1 MNFAAYIERQK
12 SLIRH
17 RHDGEI
23 YLVRKDE
30 TLPLD
35 KCDELL
41 SELDGLRG
49 FNKDERMS
57 YGRETV

>member
-12 SLIRH
+12 SIIRH

-30 TLPLD
+30 NVPLD
-35 KCDELL
+35 SRAALL
-41 SELDGLRG
+41 NELDGLKG
-49 FNKDERMS
+49 FNKRERMK
-57 YGRETV
+57 YGREAV

>member
-12 SLIRH
+12 NLIKH
-17 RHDGEI
+17 RHDGEV

-30 TLPLD
+30 NLPLD

-41 SELDGLRG
+41 SELESLKG
-49 FNKDERMS
+49 FNKRERMS
-57 YGRETV
+57 FGREAV

>member
-17 RHDGEI
+17 RHDGEV

-30 TLPLD
+30 NVPLD
-35 KCDELL
+35 KCGELL
-41 SELDGLRG
+41 SELESLKG
-49 FNKDERMS
+49 FNKRERMNLR
-57 YGRETV
+57 REVV

>member
-30 TLPLD
+30 ALPLD
-35 KCDELL
+35 RCAELL
-41 SELDGLRG
+41 EELDSLRG
-49 FNKDERMS
+49 FNKRERMK
-57 YGRETV
+57 YGREAV